1 MGLDYLIEL
10 LECRDR
16 GGGFTNSEV
25 DVLHFIFR
33 HNAKYVLRLGKE
45 NWELYDVNKR
55 GWADLK
61 EVIEYVKNGASLVF
75 SVNTPNNKY
84 YVII

>member
-25 DVLHFIFR
+25 DVLHFI
-33 HNAKYVLRLGKE
+33 
-45 NWELYDVNKR
+45 
-55 GWADLK
+55 
-61 EVIEYVKNGASLVF
+61 
-75 SVNTPNNKY
+75 
-84 YVII
+84 